1 VTRDAEVRE
10 LLMLDL
16 IVGGAYG
23 LAAPGRQPSAHA
35 ALANIPLCA
44 CGCRN
49 DWNKHVE
56 MRAA

>member
-1 VTRDAEVRE
+1 MDAETRE

-23 LAAPGRQPSAHA
+23 LATPGRQSSAHA

-49 DWNKHVE
+49 ERTKHVE